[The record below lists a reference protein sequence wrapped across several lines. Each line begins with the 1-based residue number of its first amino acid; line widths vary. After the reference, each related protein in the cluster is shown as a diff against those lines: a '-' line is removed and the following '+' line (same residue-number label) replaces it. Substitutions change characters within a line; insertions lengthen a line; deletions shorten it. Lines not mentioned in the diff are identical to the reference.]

1 MTPARFLAAILLAL
15 GAVGVQTPAGQ
26 ALPTTPGWLP
36 LFSRDLVTWLEN
48 ENRLDALCPGDVV
61 RERPDCRADM
71 LQPRPLLLPL
81 RASPDAASPAIGQL
95 VILAVPGRG
104 LSASFVSAVD
114 ATARAFTPDLFLRDW
129 GYGPPFFHQ
138 TYLERRGDWFR
149 LPADPFPPG
158 TWLNARDFGA
168 APETLHVKTGAIYT
182 SPRGAIVVLA
192 VEPDG
197 IRARPEQPADM
208 WCESDRPAPPL
219 EPFTEIRLPLAE
231 LLSDAGHLLLAPK
244 YMKGC

>member
-1 MTPARFLAAILLAL
+1 MIVARFAAAAL
-15 GAVGVQTPAGQ
+15 VAAFCAAGVGASARQNLPAE
-26 ALPTTPGWLP
+26 PGWLP
-36 LFSRDLVTWLEN
+36 LFNRDLVTWLEN
-48 ENRLDALCPGDVV
+48 ENRLDVLCPSD
-61 RERPDCRADM
+61 RAQEQPDCRARM
-71 LQPRPLLLPL
+71 LEPRPLLVPL
-81 RASPDAASPAIGQL
+81 RAAPDADEPAIGQL
-95 VILAVPGRG
+95 VILSVPGRG
-104 LSASFVSAVD
+104 LSASFVSATD
-114 ATARAFTPDLFLRDW
+114 ATARTFMPDLFLRDW

-168 APETLHVKTGAIYT
+168 APETLRIETGAIYT

-208 WCESDRPAPPL
+208 WCDGERPVPPL
-219 EPFTEIRLPLAE
+219 EPFTEMRLPRAE
-231 LLSDAGHLLLAPK
+231 LLSDAGHL
-244 YMKGC
+244 CSRQST